1 MGFEY
6 KLSFQSPSGESTI
19 KALSRLPGATLLA
32 NQADAIA
39 FRHDARD
46 SGMPDATASATEYGL
61 YFCHHGG
68 FGREYLG
75 HIVAQLVHTF
85 GTISIDELE

>member
-19 KALSRLPGATLLA
+19 NALSRLPGAKLLT
-32 NQADAIA
+32 NQVDTIEFRRDAL
-39 FRHDARD
+39 D

-61 YFCHHGG
+61 YFCNHGG

-75 HIVAQLVHTF
+75 HIAAQLVDAF
-85 GTISIDELE
+85 GTITIEELE